1 MNKGLTTKALF
12 ILSVICFFL
21 CCGTKSKE
29 LLPEVICYD
38 FEHTSAEAWMSR
50 NPDHWKITECEG
62 SLVYELISPGEQG
75 SVRAPTSWSLLQG
88 FDVTSFQLTG
98 RVKCKTAPS
107 NVYRDM
113 CVFFHFQDPT
123 HFYYVHF
130 SAKSDPLHNIIGLV
144 NGKDREKIN
153 IEPEGESVYRLTDDT
168 WHTFKVTYD
177 ASSGEIKAYMDD
189 MENPILT
196 AKDQTLSHGLVGVGS
211 FDDTGYFDDI
221 CLRGKTNSN
230 AAFPW

>member
-1 MNKGLTTKALF
+1 MNVKYITKALF

-21 CCGTKSKE
+21 CCGTKSE
-29 LLPEVICYD
+29 EMLPELACYD
-38 FEHTSAEAWMSR
+38 FEHPSAEEWMSR

-75 SVRAPTSWSLLQG
+75 MVRAPTSWSLIKD

-98 RVKCKTAPS
+98 RVKCKTDPS

-113 CVFFHFQDPT
+113 CVFFFFQDPA

-153 IEPEGESVYRLTDDT
+153 IEPEGGSVYRLIDGN
-168 WHTFKVTYD
+168 WHTFKVTCD
-177 ASSGEIKAYMDD
+177 ASAGEIKAYMDD

-221 CLRGKTNSN
+221 CLRGKTESQ
-230 AAFPW
+230 

>member
-1 MNKGLTTKALF
+1 
-12 ILSVICFFL
+12 
-21 CCGTKSKE
+21 
-29 LLPEVICYD
+29 
-38 FEHTSAEAWMSR
+38 
-50 NPDHWKITECEG
+50 
-62 SLVYELISPGEQG
+62 
-75 SVRAPTSWSLLQG
+75 VRAPTSWSLLQG

-98 RVKCKTAPS
+98 RVKCKTNPS

-113 CVFFHFQDPT
+113 CVFFHFQDSA

-153 IEPEGESVYRLTDDT
+153 FEPEGESVFRLIDNN

-177 ASSGEIKAYMDD
+177 ASTGKIKAYMDD

-196 AKDQTLSHGLVGVGS
+196 ANDQTLSHGLVGVGS

-221 CLRGKTNSN
+221 CLRGKTESQ
-230 AAFPW
+230 